1 MQEELHQFERNKVW
15 RLVPTPKDKNVIG
28 TKWVF
33 RNKLDDKGTVV
44 RNKARLV
51 VKGYNQQE
59 GIDYDETF
67 APVARLE
74 AIRKLIAYSTY
85 HGFTLQQMDVKTA
98 FLNGILKEEVY
109 VSQTPGFEDKSY
121 PNHVYIL
128 DKALYGLKQAP
139 RAWYERLSL
148 FLLSH
153 GYSRGEV
160 DKTLFL
166 LKEGTDTLV
175 VQVYVD
181 DIIFGSTNPRLVKK
195 FTDLMSSEFEMSM
208 VGELKYFQ
216 GLQVAQGEDGT
227 RIHQQKYIKE
237 ILKKFGMDSA
247 KTCATPMSPN
257 DTLAKDES
265 SLQVDPTLYR
275 GMIGSLLYLTASRP
289 DILFSVCLC
298 ARFQVD
304 PRETH
309 VKAVKRILRYLKGTD
324 DLCLFYPT
332 GGDLRLT
339 AYTDA
344 DYAGCRTDKKSTS
357 GMAQFLGPCLISWGS
372 KKQSSIALST
382 AEAEYIAVAACC
394 AQLLWIKQQLSDYGV
409 TLECVS
415 ILCDNTSAI
424 NISKNPVQF
433 SRTKHIEIRYHFLR
447 DCVEKGTIAM
457 EYCRTE
463 EQIADIFT
471 KALHR
476 EPYEKLRLELG
487 MTSLP

>member
-1 MQEELHQFERNKVW
+1 MQEELHQFERNEVW
-15 RLVPTPKDKNVIG
+15 RLVSRPKDKNVIG
-28 TKWVF
+28 IKWVF
-33 RNKLDDKGTVV
+33 RNKMDDKGIVM
-44 RNKARLV
+44 RNKARLL

-74 AIRKLIAYSTY
+74 AIRLLIAYSTY
-85 HGFTLQQMDVKTA
+85 HGFTLQQINVKTT
-98 FLNGILKEEVY
+98 FLNGVLKEEVY
-109 VSQTPGFEDKSY
+109 VSQTPGFEDRDH
-121 PNHVYIL
+121 PDHVYLL

-139 RAWYERLSL
+139 RAWYERLSI

-153 GYSRGEV
+153 GYVRGEG

-166 LKEGTDTLV
+166 LREGTDTLV

-181 DIIFGSTNPRLVKK
+181 DIIFGSTNPTLVKK

-208 VGELKYFQ
+208 VGELRYFL
-216 GLQVAQGEDGT
+216 GLQVAQDEDGT
-227 RIHQQKYIKE
+227 RIHQQKYVRE

-247 KTCATPMSPN
+247 KMCATPMSPN
-257 DTLAKDES
+257 DSLAKDES

-275 GMIGSLLYLTASRP
+275 GMIGLLLTASRP

-298 ARFQVD
+298 AKFQAD

-324 DLCLFYPT
+324 DLCLFYPK

-344 DYAGCRTDKKSTS
+344 DYAGCKTDRKSTS
-357 GMAQFLGPCLISWGS
+357 GMAQFLRPCLISWGS

-382 AEAEYIAVAACC
+382 AEAEYIAAAACC

-409 TLECVS
+409 HLECVS

-463 EQIADIFT
+463 EQIVDIFT

-487 MTSLP
+487 MTSLT